1 MSDPCGMLYE
11 PRREKQMI
19 TTRRRL
25 EVLGP
30 FDLARAAAFSF
41 GPKEASGF
49 DGVYRMAFVLD
60 GYASSAGVVVRQ
72 PEADWLELDIC
83 CAGEAEAD
91 VAAVQTARIL
101 SVDVDARGSPRS
113 RNTMMCSALWRR
125 PLPACDPRCSRA
137 RTKALGWAVL
147 SARRPRAQMMT
158 LRERLSDV
166 AGEHFALDGGPGV
179 TAFPTPQALLAV
191 TSLPGL
197 PEEKLRRLHGV
208 ARAAMDGRLDTE
220 RLRRLSMAEAA
231 DTARTLDGVGPF
243 YAELMVVRALGHT
256 DALPHNEPRL
266 LARLGSLLARPAPID
281 GSELE
286 LLAERWRPWRTWAC
300 VHIRAVVPP
309 VEAAVGPRVATAS
322 A

>member
-1 MSDPCGMLYE
+1 MLYE

-91 VAAVQTARIL
+91 VAAAQTARIL
-101 SVDVDARGSPRS
+101 SVDVDARGFAALAEHDDVLGPLAAAAPGLRPPLFS
-113 RNTMMCSALWRR
+113 SAYE
-125 PLPACDPRCSRA
+125 
-137 RTKALGWAVL
+137 ALGWAVL

-300 VHIRAVVPP
+300 VHIRAVDPP
-309 VEAAVGPRVATAS
+309 VEATVGPRVGTAS